1 MKRLLIIC
9 CLIAAAAFSTLIQAT
24 AEDSREAEIA
34 AVLAGEPFQLQVWGD
49 TAVCLAETDGVKRLI
64 VMEKQGDAWQTV
76 VDNPHALFQEKDWPQ
91 LWVDSDNALF
101 WTYPLSDREIVR
113 YHSSRGA
120 DGTWGPVDQYYADSG
135 FGGNTY
141 IWDTAWDR
149 SHGGE
154 IIHSFTIA
162 DENDNPVA
170 DPFRQYLPASWLA
183 DCISLSDFDVSR
195 FPTMLTAADNDDS
208 DENGLFFRE
217 AASVLMPEYTFIRG
231 MLKNDAMHF
240 LMEKPGGV
248 RVYVICEYAGG
259 RQVNLIESS
268 PLPAGTVL
276 GYENFSDCLRMD
288 GRCVAIR
295 LINQDTAGIEYIY
308 EDAADREDA
317 EGFLFF
323 GDRTVWDDAEVPAQM
338 LLYGDHPWDDITQID
353 WEHLPRTLEE
363 ASLRMDS
370 APYAMVSNPNP
381 ADRLHL
387 RERSEKSSLSLGKY
401 YNGTPVSVLNRDG
414 VWMLSRI
421 GETQSGGQRGF
432 MKKEYLA
439 AGQAGQPLRLDTSD
453 MPQLSTQEAFLKV
466 YTAPQSNLYVYHPSS
481 AMMKVIGIIGGDWY
495 HVWFPETGEYG
506 FVRQSELWEGNG

>member
-1 MKRLLIIC
+1 MKRLIIIC
-9 CLIAAAAFSTLIQAT
+9 CLIAAAAFGPLVQAA

-64 VMEKQGDAWQTV
+64 VLEKQGDAWQTV

-91 LWVDSDNALF
+91 LWVDSDSALF
-101 WTYPLSDREIVR
+101 WTYPLSEQEIVR
-113 YHSSRGA
+113 YHSSRGV
-120 DGTWGPVDQYYADSG
+120 DGTWGPVDQYFADSG

-149 SHGGE
+149 AHGGE
-154 IIHSFTIA
+154 IVRSFTVA

-170 DPFRQYLPASWLA
+170 GPFLQVLPASWLA
-183 DCISLSDFDVSR
+183 DCIILSDFDVSR
-195 FPTMLTAADNDDS
+195 FPTMLTAANDFYS
-208 DENGLFFRE
+208 DENDCFFRE
-217 AASVLMPEYTFIRG
+217 AAAALMPGNRFIRG
-231 MLKNDAMHF
+231 MLKNDSLHF
-240 LMEKPGGV
+240 LMEKPDGA
-248 RVYVICEYAGG
+248 RVYVICEYAGS

-276 GYENFSDCLRMD
+276 GYENFSDSLRMD

-295 LINQDTAGIEYIY
+295 LISQNTAGIESIY
-308 EDAADREDA
+308 DDAD
-317 EGFLFF
+317 GFLFF
-323 GDRTVWDDAEVPAQM
+323 GDRTVWDDESVPAQI

-353 WEHLPRTLEE
+353 WEHLPHTLEE
-363 ASLRMDS
+363 ASLLMDS
-370 APYAMVSNPNP
+370 EPYAMVANPNP

-414 VWMLSRI
+414 DWLLSRI
-421 GETQSGGQRGF
+421 GEATGGQRGY
-432 MKKEYLA
+432 MKKEYLVL
-439 AGQAGQPLRLDTSD
+439 GQAGQPLRLDTSD

-466 YTAPQSNLYVYHPSS
+466 YTAPQSSLYDYLPSS
-481 AMMKVIGIIGGDWY
+481 SMMKVIGIIGSDWY

-506 FVRQSELWEGNG
+506 FVRQSDLWEGNG